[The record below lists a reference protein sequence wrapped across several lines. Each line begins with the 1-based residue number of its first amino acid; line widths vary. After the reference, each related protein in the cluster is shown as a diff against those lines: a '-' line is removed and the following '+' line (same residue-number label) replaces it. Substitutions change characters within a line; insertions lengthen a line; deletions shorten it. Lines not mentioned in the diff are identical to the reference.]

1 MRTRCIA
8 VALGASL
15 FISTTAIAAAPPF
28 NVLFAGTVE
37 RSYAQAPN
45 AGTGFTTLCIIDGA
59 QSAYLRKNTG
69 FADRLISLPD
79 INLAPNGS
87 VGPDAYTVG
96 GQAQLRFDVDNNKAG
111 RIHFAPVPGY
121 PIAVNKPRFIQYSE
135 NYEIATATLTVSF
148 TIRFENCDLPVSAT
162 YRN

>member
-1 MRTRCIA
+1 MRSRSIA
-8 VALGASL
+8 LALGASL

-45 AGTGFTTLCIIDGA
+45 AETGFVTLCIIDGA
-59 QSAYLRKNTG
+59 QSAYMRKSAG

-79 INLAPNGS
+79 INLTPDGS

-96 GQAQLRFDVDNNKAG
+96 GQAQLHFDVDDKKAG

-121 PIAVNKPRFIQYSE
+121 PIAVNKPRFIQYTE
-135 NYEIATATLTVSF
+135 NYDTATATLTVSF
-148 TIRFENCDLPVSAT
+148 TIRFQNCDLPISAT